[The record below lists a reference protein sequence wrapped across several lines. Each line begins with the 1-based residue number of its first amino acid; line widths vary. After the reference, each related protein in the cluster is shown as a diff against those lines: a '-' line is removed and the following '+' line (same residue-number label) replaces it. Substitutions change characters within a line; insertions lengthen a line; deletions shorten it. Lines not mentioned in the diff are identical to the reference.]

1 MASVY
6 SPADATVKISVQT
19 GTDSGGK
26 AILRTISFSK
36 CAASVTADKVAA
48 FSAAVGTVVEPTIRI
63 TSLQRVD
70 TVEPA

>member
-6 SPADATVKISVQT
+6 SPADAAVKVQVQI

-26 AILRTISFSK
+26 PILRQISFSR
-36 CAASVTADKVAA
+36 CAASVTADRVAA
-48 FSAAVGTVVEPTIRI
+48 FSAAVGTVVEPIIRV
-63 TSLQRVD
+63 TSLQRID